1 MAVSIIVEDGT
12 PLENSNSY
20 CTLAAGDTYHEE
32 RLHVTDWTGATDDD
46 KNRGLVQAT
55 RMLDEL
61 IAWNGSKVDEDQ
73 ALRWPR
79 HNVYGPDGYTV
90 DYESIPKFLREATAE
105 FARLLIASDRGA
117 DDDTAGFK
125 RIKVDVIE
133 LEMDK
138 LDRSD
143 TLPDSVWRMCQF
155 YGTKSEGKS
164 TIPLVRT

>member
-1 MAVSIIVEDGT
+1 MAVTIIVETGT

-61 IAWNGSKVDEDQ
+61 VDWDGSKVDEDQ

-79 HNVYGPDGYTV
+79 HNVRGPDHFSI
-90 DYESIPKFLREATAE
+90 DDASIPKFLREATAE
-105 FARLLIASDRGA
+105 MARLLIAGDRGA
-117 DDDTAGFK
+117 DSDTSGFT

-133 LEMDK
+133 LEIDK
-138 LDRSD
+138 SDRQD
-143 TLPDSVWRMCQF
+143 TLPDSVWEMVKA
-155 YGTKSEGKS
+155 YGVKYSSVVKT
-164 TIPLVRT
+164 LVRT